1 MKIFSF
7 GCKIAEFVYFND
19 VIDEQ
24 QLYNVDNIKTISRFF
39 VCIKFYEDLILM
51 RYYFNIG

>member
-24 QLYNVDNIKTISRFF
+24 QLYNVDNIKTNIKVLRLYKILRRFDF
-39 VCIKFYEDLILM
+39 DAILL
-51 RYYFNIG
+51 

>member
-1 MKIFSF
+1 MMSIIIRNRTWANLRSILSKAKYEGNMKIFSF

-24 QLYNVDNIKTISRFF
+24 QLYNVD
-39 VCIKFYEDLILM
+39 
-51 RYYFNIG
+51 

>member
-24 QLYNVDNIKTISRFF
+24 QLYNVDNIKTN
-39 VCIKFYEDLILM
+39 IKVLRLYKIL
-51 RYYFNIG
+51 

>member
-19 VIDEQ
+19 VIDKQ
-24 QLYNVDNIKTISRFF
+24 QLYNVDNIKTN
-39 VCIKFYEDLILM
+39 IKVLRLYKIL
-51 RYYFNIG
+51 